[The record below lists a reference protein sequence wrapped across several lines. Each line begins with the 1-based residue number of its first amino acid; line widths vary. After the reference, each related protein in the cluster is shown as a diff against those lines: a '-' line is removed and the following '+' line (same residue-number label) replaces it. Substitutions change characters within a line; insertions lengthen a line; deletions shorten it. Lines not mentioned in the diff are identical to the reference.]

1 MKIILN
7 KKKLV
12 KIINKEKNLGF
23 VPTMGAIHYG
33 HVSLIKESIRQCN
46 KTAVSLFINKPQF
59 GRKIDYQKYPRILKQ
74 DIFKLKRLKI
84 DYLYIPSFKQ
94 IYPKGPNRKIKVNS
108 FEKKLCGKFRPGH
121 FRAVVDVINRFIKII
136 EPKKI
141 FLGNK
146 DLQQLIIIKDF
157 VKKNYPKIKVVG
169 CKTIRDK
176 CGLALS
182 SRNFLLTAKEKIN
195 ACKVYRILSNKKRE
209 IIKNR
214 KFLFSIRKKILKLG
228 VSKIDYI
235 KVLDINKIIK
245 PYKKLSN
252 YKIFIAYYF
261 KSIRLID
268 NI

>member
-1 MKIILN
+1 M
-7 KKKLV
+7 
-12 KIINKEKNLGF
+12 
-23 VPTMGAIHYG
+23 
-33 HVSLIKESIRQCN
+33 
-46 KTAVSLFINKPQF
+46 
-59 GRKIDYQKYPRILKQ
+59 
-74 DIFKLKRLKI
+74 
-84 DYLYIPSFKQ
+84 
-94 IYPKGPNRKIKVNS
+94 
-108 FEKKLCGKFRPGH
+108 
-121 FRAVVDVINRFIKII
+121 INRFIKII

-141 FLGNK
+141 FFGNK
-146 DLQQLIIIKDF
+146 DLQQLKIIEDF

-182 SRNFLLTAKEKIN
+182 SRNFLLTPKEKIN
-195 ACKVYRILSNKKRE
+195 ACKIYNILSNKKRG

-228 VSKIDYI
+228 VSKIDYV

-261 KSIRLID
+261 NSIRLID